1 MAFAIL
7 LPAVIVIALIIRQ
20 NGPQEE
26 PPVQL
31 SPPSNAPAHQS

>member
-7 LPAVIVIALIIRQ
+7 LPAIIVVALMIRQ
-20 NGPQEE
+20 NGPQEA

-31 SPPSNAPAHQS
+31 NPAPNAPADPS